1 MIHVCATVLFHI
13 WKWHHLVKNWRP
25 ISLINVIPNLRP
37 KLLQSVSSAI
47 VWFQK
52 EFVIIRAHSA
62 PLSWEELF
70 LIPSQVLIIA
80 GRDWEYPHLKG
91 NPRVCQWLSTLK
103 IRVLH
108 AFVFCPL
115 FTKCIRVQQRLQL
128 CNSVVLQRGGG
139 KASCRILGSTYP
151 FITLNNHSSGDLSC
165 KV

>member
-1 MIHVCATVLFHI
+1 MVRATVLFHI
-13 WKWHHLVKNWRP
+13 WRWHHLVKNWRP

-37 KLLQSVSSAI
+37 NLWQSVSSAK

-70 LIPSQVLIIA
+70 LIPSQLLIIA
-80 GRDWEYPHLKG
+80 GRDWKYPHLKG
-91 NPRVCQWLSTLK
+91 NPRVCQWLLTLK
-103 IRVLH
+103 IQALH

-128 CNSVVLQRGGG
+128 CNILWFYNEAQFALSMGGG
-139 KASCRILGSTYP
+139 GVRQVAGL
-151 FITLNNHSSGDLSC
+151 
-165 KV
+165 